1 MTRKL
6 ELLIEEDE
14 VFLKQ
19 LLRAEKHKMTYEK
32 LQALYFFKKDPSLNL
47 PTLCDLLNKSQSQ
60 VKRWFKSYRE
70 GGLDKLLFI
79 PPKPGR
85 PSPFS
90 EEMKEALK
98 SELNQEKFTSYDE
111 IKQWLLTE
119 YSADIPYSTVHGVCR
134 YKLGAKLKVARPSS
148 IHKDEAAA
156 IGFKKN
162 CP

>member
-19 LLRAEKHKMTYEK
+19 LLSAEKHKMTYEK

-90 EEMKEALK
+90 EEIKEALK

-111 IKQWLLTE
+111 IKQ
-119 YSADIPYSTVHGVCR
+119 
-134 YKLGAKLKVARPSS
+134 
-148 IHKDEAAA
+148 
-156 IGFKKN
+156 
-162 CP
+162 